1 MSQENFTPLRGE
13 PAQPSLEKRWD
24 ELRSRIRKTWPE
36 LSKDDLR
43 EIDGDS
49 RKLIALVHQRTGAD
63 LSQIEEQMDEIASSS
78 EGLMS
83 RVARTA
89 QQAYASA
96 AEHIGEPLS
105 QAYSSTRQ
113 QIAGAP
119 GRSVGLAFG
128 LGILI
133 GLSTASIVRD
143 MQASNARASRYDWW

>member
-13 PAQPSLEKRWD
+13 TTQPNLEKRWD
-24 ELRSRIRKTWPE
+24 ELRSNIRKTWPE

-63 LSQIEEQMDEIASSS
+63 LSEIEEKIDEIAASS
-78 EGLMS
+78 EGLLN

-89 QQAYASA
+89 QQAYSSA

-105 QAYSSTRQ
+105 HAYSSTRQ
-113 QIAGAP
+113 QIVTAP

-133 GLSTASIVRD
+133 GLSTASIVKD
-143 MQASNARASRYDWW
+143 MQASRSRSHRYFW